1 MIKKIAC
8 LILAGILIVSCSVG
22 FVMAGETSLI
32 GASGVDNNKEIIRQ
46 SALGQ
51 IAEYLESDSQTKG
64 KAIDLSDEF
73 IYLYDID
80 GAVSGYMIPVMSMGK
95 EIGYIS
101 ASILETNCIVQDI
114 YIEDNA
120 LEKFKEKVSRAK
132 GKQDRNIENFR
143 LLFVPPM
150 DYIIEVD
157 GLNGNKEYLT
167 LNGDSITQNVEE
179 NRDML
184 KKFNDEIRSK
194 LQQTGGVRVAVAVED
209 VRLVRE
215 APGQFVPVTPVPPPD
230 PSYGGDQMWWP
241 VGSDKAKRGCG
252 PVSVANITQY
262 LASKDSTK
270 YGKLY
275 PYTSTSYTNFM
286 QHMDAMYTL
295 INPGWLGEP
304 SLSDYKSKVLSY
316 AASKGVALTGVTK
329 DNSGD
334 RDVYAT
340 FVKAGLN
347 LDTPVVCLNMQLSG
361 YRYGPHWMTI
371 SKYFRDSVDN
381 RWIAVSTWGERE
393 SVNFDTW
400 QYSTSQY
407 GGGMEYFK

>member
-1 MIKKIAC
+1 MIKRIAC
-8 LILAGILIVSCSVG
+8 LILAGILIMSCSVG
-22 FVMAGETSLI
+22 FVTAGEASLI
-32 GASGVDNNKEIIRQ
+32 GGADNNKEIIRQ

-51 IAEYLESDSQTKG
+51 ITEYLESDSQTKG

-73 IYLYDID
+73 IDLYDID
-80 GAVSGYMIPVMSMGK
+80 GAVSGYMIPLMNMGK

-101 ASILETNCIVQDI
+101 ASVLDTKCIVQDI

-132 GKQDRNIENFR
+132 GKQDHNIENSR

-150 DYIIEVD
+150 DYIIEAG

-215 APGQFVPVTPVPPPD
+215 ALGQFVPITSVPSPF
-230 PSYGGDQMWWP
+230 PSTAYGGNQMWWP
-241 VGSDKAKRGCG
+241 EGSDEANRGCG
-252 PVSVANITQY
+252 PVSAANITQY
-262 LASKDSTK
+262 LASKNSTK

-295 INPGWLGEP
+295 INPEWLGEP

-347 LDTPVVCLNMQLSG
+347 LDTPVACLNMQLLG
-361 YRYGPHWMTI
+361 YQYGPHWMTI

>member
-1 MIKKIAC
+1 MIKRIIC
-8 LILAGILIVSCSVG
+8 LILADILIMSCSVG
-22 FVMAGETSLI
+22 FVTAGETSLI
-32 GASGVDNNKEIIRQ
+32 GGADNNKEIIRQ
-46 SALGQ
+46 SALDQ
-51 IAEYLESDSQTKG
+51 ITEYLESDSQTKG

-73 IYLYDID
+73 IDLYDID
-80 GAVSGYMIPVMSMGK
+80 GAVSGYMIPLMNMGK

-101 ASILETNCIVQDI
+101 ASVLDTKCIVQDI
-114 YIEDNA
+114 YVEDNA

-132 GKQDRNIENFR
+132 GKQDHNIENSR

-150 DYIIEVD
+150 DYIIEAD

-194 LQQTGGVRVAVAVED
+194 LQQTGSVRVAVAVED

-215 APGQFVPVTPVPPPD
+215 ASGQFVPVTPVPPPD
-230 PSYGGDQMWWP
+230 PSYGGNQMWWP
-241 VGSDKAKRGCG
+241 DNSDKENRGCG
-252 PVSVANITQY
+252 PVSAANITQY
-262 LASKDSTK
+262 LASKNSTK

-316 AASKGVALTGVTK
+316 ASSKGVALTGVTK

-347 LDTPVVCLNMQLSG
+347 LDTPVACLNMQLSG
-361 YRYGPHWMTI
+361 YEYGPHWMTI

-381 RWIAVSTWGERE
+381 RWIAVSTWGERR